1 MSAAECPSLDAGE
14 GAEVRKSIIRWSATL
29 PLAMGVVAFE
39 RRILAV
45 DRGLDTTDE
54 AFYLLAAGVADRD
67 IAWGLSAFQ
76 WHTRSMLL
84 LAGHD
89 ISWFRTFGA
98 VVLLLSAIVLAVG
111 LNSMTPDRSDA
122 FGRIALLVTLPVAS
136 HLYYAAMLR
145 TPSYNLINLAGMMLA
160 AGGSAFAISTP
171 RPAVGWSWSSARA
184 PVLIAG
190 GLVLAAPAKPS
201 TPFLGLGIVIATL
214 LATRGRAVTVRVATR
229 TIGLMTASIVLLIVT
244 GVWSRTPWV
253 VLVRGLRAPALE
265 TEQTV
270 MSALADAVTV
280 PLQAAQM
287 LLGLPAWRVVGPILL
302 GVILALASHGLLRR
316 ASGAALGLLVLTVL
330 AAHRTAPVPMPWQAR
345 AGDAFAPGWASE
357 PLADALVVVTLVGV
371 TTALVT
377 VLLRRH
383 RGDRASDSA
392 MLSLRR
398 DVVVALSLLMWPVV
412 FGFGSGN
419 GNYRMMAH
427 AGVFLI
433 GATLVLLRHVRGPS
447 GRILDIGVP
456 VVTVVLTASVIAAGW
471 HAPYGTAPLR
481 ENTVAVT
488 LIPDRP
494 RSVVRLDPVTAG
506 WIGDIRDVVG
516 RTEWTGE
523 DRLLVISP
531 PWGALEPLVLGA
543 RPVDS
548 VLITIHG
555 SPGSSAVADYSLAHL
570 DGSWRDAWILI
581 TVQTEGRSGDRWDD
595 AIAEL
600 EAGLTVA
607 TGRAFPHGYVC
618 VAQHAGY
625 QMHRPRSDSDA
636 TRPDGCGGGG

>member
-1 MSAAECPSLDAGE
+1 M
-14 GAEVRKSIIRWSATL
+14 
-29 PLAMGVVAFE
+29 
-39 RRILAV
+39 
-45 DRGLDTTDE
+45 
-54 AFYLLAAGVADRD
+54 
-67 IAWGLSAFQ
+67 
-76 WHTRSMLL
+76 
-84 LAGHD
+84 
-89 ISWFRTFGA
+89 
-98 VVLLLSAIVLAVG
+98 
-111 LNSMTPDRSDA
+111 
-122 FGRIALLVTLPVAS
+122 
-136 HLYYAAMLR
+136 
-145 TPSYNLINLAGMMLA
+145 
-160 AGGSAFAISTP
+160 
-171 RPAVGWSWSSARA
+171 
-184 PVLIAG
+184 
-190 GLVLAAPAKPS
+190 
-201 TPFLGLGIVIATL
+201 
-214 LATRGRAVTVRVATR
+214 
-229 TIGLMTASIVLLIVT
+229 
-244 GVWSRTPWV
+244 

-270 MSALADAVTV
+270 MGALADAVTV

-287 LLGLPAWRVVGPILL
+287 LLGLPAWRIVGPIVL

-316 ASGAALGLLVLTVL
+316 ASGAALGFLGLTAL
-330 AAHRTAPVPMPWQAR
+330 AAHRTAPVPMPWQAH

-371 TTALVT
+371 TTAVVT
-377 VLLRRH
+377 VLLRR
-383 RGDRASDSA
+383 RQGDRASDPA

-419 GNYRMMAH
+419 GTYGMIAH

-433 GATLVLLRHVRGPS
+433 GATLVLLRHVRGPT
-447 GRILDIGVP
+447 GRIIDVGVP
-456 VVTVVLTASVIAAGW
+456 VMTVVLTASVIAAGW
-471 HAPYGTAPLR
+471 HAPYRAAPLR
-481 ENTVAVT
+481 EHTVAVT

-494 RSVVRLDPVTAG
+494 RSVVRLDPATAG
-506 WIGDIRDVVG
+506 WIADIRDVVG
-516 RTEWTGE
+516 RTEWTRQ

-555 SPGSSAVADYSLAHL
+555 TPGSSAAAEYSLAHL
-570 DGSWRDAWILI
+570 DAAWLDAWILT
-581 TVQTEGRSGDRWDD
+581 TVPAGGRAENRWDD

-618 VAQHAGY
+618 VAEHAGY
-625 QMHRPRSDSDA
+625 QMHRPRINSDA